1 MKIPHIH
8 NISLNSAVNFTLKSG
23 KYILKSTKK
32 CAEQVGDKGKK
43 AVVAAVFMSGGF
55 NSQIA
60 NKSASFAASE
70 GDLFVHT
77 APGIITDCFGSKTK
91 VSTVSKN
98 VPKVPVIKSA
108 KDVLLMDGA
117 YKSAKELN
125 DSLNNLLTKK
135 ISAANPLKNKAVVF
149 LNKADKYGVNPVL
162 LMAISM
168 TESARGTS
176 SAALNKNNV
185 GGIMGK
191 KGLRKFSN
199 VESCIDVMAATVA
212 KHHKERHL
220 NTLYELAH
228 SGKYCDKSVADQWIK
243 HVMFYIKKLS

>member
-1 MKIPHIH
+1 M
-8 NISLNSAVNFTLKSG
+8 
-23 KYILKSTKK
+23 
-32 CAEQVGDKGKK
+32 
-43 AVVAAVFMSGGF
+43 
-55 NSQIA
+55 
-60 NKSASFAASE
+60 
-70 GDLFVHT
+70 
-77 APGIITDCFGSKTK
+77 
-91 VSTVSKN
+91 
-98 VPKVPVIKSA
+98 
-108 KDVLLMDGA
+108 
-117 YKSAKELN
+117 
-125 DSLNNLLTKK
+125 
-135 ISAANPLKNKAVVF
+135 
-149 LNKADKYGVNPVL
+149 NKADKYGVNPVL